1 MGSPKIQGALVVTED
16 VSKFLLFEGH
26 LFGHFLQGIARL
38 AELRDGLLVIFT
50 SNAAVVRVLPGGCD
64 GFCVEPGS
72 S

>member
-50 SNAAVVRVLPGGCD
+50 SDCAPVLPGA
-64 GFCVEPGS
+64 S
-72 S
+72 R